1 MKRRNNKVTVRL
13 TNAEKQH
20 LEKQAYA
27 TGMNMEQF
35 IRNLISGS
43 NLRERPSEYWK
54 EVVSQLSAIGNNI
67 NQLTRLANEKI
78 ITVINLKE
86 LRMEVNNIW
95 QLLKQLVQKQT

>member
-1 MKRRNNKVTVRL
+1 MKRRNKKVTVRL

-67 NQLTRLANEKI
+67 NQIAHNTN
-78 ITVINLKE
+78 ITKN
-86 LRMEVNNIW
+86 VNDTDMRETLSLMNDVWNIV
-95 QLLKQLVQKQT
+95 KGI

>member
-35 IRNLISGS
+35 IRNLIAGS
-43 NLRERPSEYWK
+43 NLRVRPS
-54 EVVSQLSAIGNNI
+54 
-67 NQLTRLANEKI
+67 
-78 ITVINLKE
+78 
-86 LRMEVNNIW
+86 
-95 QLLKQLVQKQT
+95 